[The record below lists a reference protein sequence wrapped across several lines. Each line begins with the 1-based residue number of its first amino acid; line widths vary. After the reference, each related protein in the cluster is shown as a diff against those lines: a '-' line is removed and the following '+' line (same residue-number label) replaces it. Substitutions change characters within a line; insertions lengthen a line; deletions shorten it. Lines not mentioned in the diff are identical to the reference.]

1 MKNIDKYLKD
11 FLFRVGS
18 GVVQVAKEKTAPIS
32 NLKTRGTLKRN
43 IRVFSATSSEVK
55 IGNTAEVKYAKFVH
69 FGTKPYV
76 IKPKNKKALANKK
89 AGIIFGKK
97 VNHPGI
103 KANPYLLN
111 AWNIYKNGGLKRAG
125 DELAESVGGEIVK
138 EIKITLKG

>member
-1 MKNIDKYLKD
+1 MKNIDKFLKD

-18 GVVQVAKEKTAPIS
+18 GVAQVAKEKTAPIS

-76 IKPKNKKALANKK
+76 IKPKKKKALYWGVRPVKRVK
-89 AGIIFGKK
+89 
-97 VNHPGI
+97 HPGI

-111 AWNIYKNGGLKRAG
+111 AWNIYKNGGLKRAS
-125 DELAESVGGEIVK
+125 DELAQNVGKEIVK

>member
-18 GVVQVAKEKTAPIS
+18 GVAQVAKEKTAPIRTG
-32 NLKTRGTLKRN
+32 NLKRD
-43 IRVFSATSSEVK
+43 IRVFEANASEVK
-55 IGNTAEVKYAKFVH
+55 IGNTLKIKYAKYVH
-69 FGTKPYV
+69 SGTRAYT

-89 AGIIFGKK
+89 AGLFFGKK
-97 VNHPGI
+97 VNHPGQ

-111 AWNIYKNGGLKRAG
+111 AWNIYKNGGLKRAS
-125 DELAESVGGEIVK
+125 DELAQNVGEEIVK